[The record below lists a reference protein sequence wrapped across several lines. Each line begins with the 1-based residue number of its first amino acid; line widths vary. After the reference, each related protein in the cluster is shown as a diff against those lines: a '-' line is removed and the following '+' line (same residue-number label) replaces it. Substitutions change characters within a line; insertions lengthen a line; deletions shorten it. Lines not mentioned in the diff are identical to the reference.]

1 MHKIL
6 VRKPE
11 VRSLLV
17 RLKHRW
23 EDNIKVV
30 LEEMG
35 MKLWTGVICLSKV
48 Q

>member
-17 RLKHRW
+17 RPRNRW
-23 EDNIKVV
+23 EDNIKMI
-30 LEEMG
+30 LEETG
-35 MKLWTGVICLSKV
+35 MRMWIGVICPRRE